1 MNRYRL
7 DPGRSHF
14 TVQAF
19 PAGLLSAFAHSP
31 TFAVHD
37 FGGEMRLG
45 ETAQSFE
52 LDLTV
57 DAGSLELVD
66 RVREV
71 DRREIE
77 GRMRGEMLE
86 TSTYPQLSYRGRAV
100 RADAID
106 QGRYRLAIDGELALH
121 GVTRPHRMEAELIV
135 FGDGLRLGG
144 RDTLRMSDHRIK
156 PVTAVG
162 GTIKLKDELT
172 ISFDIA
178 AVPEV
183 S

>member
-1 MNRYRL
+1 MNRYRI

-14 TVQAF
+14 TVHAS
-19 PAGLLSAFAHSP
+19 ATGLLSAFAHSP
-31 TFAVHD
+31 TFAVRD
-37 FGGEMRLG
+37 FGGELRLG
-45 ETAQSFE
+45 ETAQRLE
-52 LDLTV
+52 VDLTV

-66 RVREV
+66 RVRDS
-71 DRREIE
+71 DRRDIE
-77 GRMRGEMLE
+77 GRMRGEVLE
-86 TSTYPQLSYRGRAV
+86 VSLYRQITFRGAAS
-100 RADAID
+100 RADTIG
-106 QGRYRLAIDGELALH
+106 QGRYRLVIDGELALH
-121 GVTRPHRMEAELIV
+121 GVTRPHRLEAELIV

-144 RDTLRMSDHRIK
+144 RDTLQMSDFGIR

-178 AVPEV
+178 AVPEM

>member
-1 MNRYRL
+1 MNRYRI

-14 TVQAF
+14 TVHAS
-19 PAGLLSAFAHSP
+19 ATGLLSAFAHSP
-31 TFAVHD
+31 TFAVRD

-52 LDLTV
+52 VDVTV

-66 RVREV
+66 RVRDA
-71 DRREIE
+71 DRRDIE
-77 GRMRGEMLE
+77 GRMRGEVLE
-86 TSTYPQLSYRGRAV
+86 TSVYRQISYRGRAV
-100 RADAID
+100 QAETID
-106 QGRYRLAIDGELALH
+106 QGRYQLVIEGELALH
-121 GVTRPHRMEAELIV
+121 GVTRAHRMEAELTV

-144 RDTLRMSDHRIK
+144 RDTLRMSDHGIK

-178 AVPEV
+178 AVPEA